1 MIDIAE
7 GKGWNLTQLN
17 IKGSEEFIIKAKAEI
32 TNRLEKKRELERA
45 NHYSNSRG
53 YYR

>member
-7 GKGWNLTQLN
+7 AKGWDLNHLN
-17 IKGSEEFIIKAKAEI
+17 IGGSDEFIKKARAEVS
-32 TNRLEKKRELERA
+32 NRLEKKRELERA
-45 NHYSNSRG
+45 NHYSRS